1 MEDDHRL
8 VSIKINIRIK
18 CFSSI
23 QAFESI
29 KPVAQTFMF
38 IFKYEGI
45 KPLVKL
51 MIE

>member
-8 VSIKINIRIK
+8 VSIKINIHIK

-23 QAFESI
+23 QAFEGI
-29 KPVAQTFMF
+29 KPVAETFML
-38 IFKYEGI
+38 KYEGI